1 MRTVGSEI
9 LTPVEEADKGLRLK
23 VQRITLGNYLSG
35 IAEGTA
41 VADLGGNTI
50 VVQRIQQLVSSTLQ
64 RRTGLTSA
72 SDLMLWR
79 NFIATVPTET

>member
-23 VQRITLGNYLSG
+23 
-35 IAEGTA
+35 
-41 VADLGGNTI
+41 
-50 VVQRIQQLVSSTLQ
+50 VQRIQQLVSSTLQ